1 MHAADDNINNQTL
14 DNVYVNFVSD
24 KMFHMMAQIGINRAD
39 KITSLEEIGWF
50 DPDVEP
56 KVN

>member
-1 MHAADDNINNQTL
+1 
-14 DNVYVNFVSD
+14 
-24 KMFHMMAQIGINRAD
+24 MAQIGLNRTD
-39 KITSLEEIGWF
+39 KITSFEEIGWF